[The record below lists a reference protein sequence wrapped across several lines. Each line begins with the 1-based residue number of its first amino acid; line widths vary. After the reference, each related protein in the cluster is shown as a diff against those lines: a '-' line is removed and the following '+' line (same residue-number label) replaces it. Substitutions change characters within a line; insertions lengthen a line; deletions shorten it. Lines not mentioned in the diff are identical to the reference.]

1 MIKKLNLREIV
12 QGLLGLSV
20 IYVKP
25 SKKKANMKKIV
36 LLSTLALLAVVLS
49 SACSSDDD
57 ESVVPPVT
65 KEVNVLLIQ
74 SDNGKTSTGVMYK
87 SGEGYNPP
95 HCYISKEIWYNNG
108 TSKTIYHM
116 DFTANIK
123 GSDVFDLLNICFE
136 SNEPMSFSDLKVG
149 DTFDNSQFHASAA
162 YTPTWMEAIMKQTT
176 ALSGNVTVVGT
187 SKVGDKS
194 LMTLRLS
201 DLRFDAIDHSCI
213 YTVNG
218 IVDYEIWDIQYE

>member
-1 MIKKLNLREIV
+1 MKVRFNCMI
-12 QGLLGLSV
+12 
-20 IYVKP
+20 
-25 SKKKANMKKIV
+25 MKKQSFSAILMLLAMA
-36 LLSTLALLAVVLS
+36 LLSACNGDDNVVNPITT
-49 SACSSDDD
+49 D
-57 ESVVPPVT
+57 
-65 KEVNVLLIQ
+65 VNVLLIQ
-74 SDNGKTSTGVMYK
+74 SDKGKTSTGSLYK
-87 SGEGYNPP
+87 SGEVYNPP

-149 DTFDNSQFHASAA
+149 DTFNNSQFHASAA